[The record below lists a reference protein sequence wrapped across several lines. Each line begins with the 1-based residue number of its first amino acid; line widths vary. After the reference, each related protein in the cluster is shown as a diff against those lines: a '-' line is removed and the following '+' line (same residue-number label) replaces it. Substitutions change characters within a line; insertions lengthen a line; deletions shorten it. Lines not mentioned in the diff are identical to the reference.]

1 MRAQTIQLQNEDGS
15 HCRWITQGE
24 ASRMEQRSEITR
36 VSARKAPQAR
46 YRMNPIANPSESR
59 PSIPSLT
66 QSDLRVLVGLQKVDE
81 IRIERLIGFGLL
93 AENMPLPANGY
104 L

>member
-15 HCRWITQGE
+15 HCRWITPGE
-24 ASRMEQRSEITR
+24 AERMQQRGQIRRIT
-36 VSARKAPQAR
+36 ARKSPVQKF
-46 YRMNPIANPSESR
+46 RMFPRVLASDSPNSMPVP
-59 PSIPSLT
+59 T
-66 QSDLRVLVGLQKVDE
+66 QSDLRVLVGLQKADE

-93 AENMPLPANGY
+93 PEDTAVPACGY